1 MDLISRWLNL
11 HSGEVRPL
19 KEQNPGYSSHA
30 RYWAPQCLKPLV
42 KRLVIGSFL
51 VACALSALDAR
62 AQIQFTDDTNFAL
75 DGFKSETWGASWG
88 DYNGDF
94 WPDLFVGN
102 HRQRPSL
109 YRNNGDGTF
118 TDVILQVD
126 TSKAWLSNR
135 YIDHHGAAFTDINGD
150 GNDELLSSTNGC
162 CPAQLMWSDGMFFT
176 DQAQTRG
183 LANDGAGW
191 SATWLDYNNDGPID
205 LAAISFNN
213 SALFQNFNDEFFQ
226 GATINCSQ
234 NNYGQL
240 ADLTG
245 DGSLDFICAKEGTYP
260 QRVYDISNG
269 GNPSDVTSQVGTI
282 SNTLDTITADFNN
295 DLRTDIF
302 AVRGVILP
310 NQAMAVS
317 STRAEAALDASPTQ
331 GEAGMSFQASGAVT
345 LTVYSRFSSVNIRRG
360 SSASSTNVTPG
371 TEITLDPNNSTWWGL
386 ASNRSGQR
394 LYIGYNTSTQTW
406 DIRQLG
412 SSGSFGGWWY
422 IYVVAEAA
430 SISDVSSIGQRDVD
444 LPYPVRMQ
452 SFRNNAWQNVNWESG
467 FRSNTTPDSLNQL
480 CVSGVAADF
489 DNDMDIDLYLACRN
503 GVENIA
509 NRMFENDGSG
519 FFTEVSNGGGAAG
532 AMGAGIENGFGVS
545 ETVVAADYNN
555 DGFID
560 LMVANGL
567 NTQPTRVG
575 GPHQLFKNSGNGN
588 NWIELDLVG
597 TASNPAG
604 VGARV
609 IATAAGTSQLR
620 EQNGGYH
627 RWSQNHERIHFGLA
641 ANTTVDLSVTWPSGT
656 VDNFTDVAANKLYQL
671 TEGASLSAVSTTAVA
686 DFPPPQSGD
695 TCGEPT
701 YLGDLD
707 RGVFV
712 YQTSCGSTTWHLRA
726 TPGGAGMT
734 YIGNIASSSNIS
746 GVSGFSLESNDSVSG
761 NNSNTVSF
769 SLGVSG
775 GGIDGFSFQTSNSA
789 DKCLTISSPVNASIY
804 LGAGHVPA
812 SNAINLK
819 DFSSCGA
826 PVPEISV
833 AGVDRSESAN
843 NISFTVTLDTASSS
857 TVQVNYVT
865 ANGSASSGADYST
878 VSGTLIYAPGQT
890 SKTVN
895 VPIIDDTLIEGD
907 ETVFLNLSN
916 PLGANIATGG
926 ASTSATIIDDDM
938 AAGPAFS
945 VNELV
950 VSEADGVVN
959 ATVSIQPA
967 PSGPVSVKIST
978 VARTATGGS
987 DFYGFAR
994 TLNFDQNTT
1003 SQTVAITIVNDSDQ
1017 ESDEYLDLRLFAASA
1032 GTEIT
1037 NAFTPLNI
1045 IDDDNGTP
1053 LTVSIAPVTV
1063 NESDGS
1069 ADMVISLSNTSAAPV
1084 TVNFAT
1090 RANPA
1095 TGETASGGSDFYGRF
1110 VGNVTFDPGETTQ
1123 TVAITIVNDTVA
1135 EPDEFLTGR
1144 IFGVVGATIGTGTA
1158 PLTIIDDD

>member
-1 MDLISRWLNL
+1 MKERNL
-11 HSGEVRPL
+11 VDA
-19 KEQNPGYSSHA
+19 SSA
-30 RYWAPQCLKPLV
+30 RFGDSIRYLPLV
-42 KRLVIGSFL
+42 KRLVVASFL
-51 VACALSALDAR
+51 VALALSALEAR
-62 AQIQFTDDTNFAL
+62 AQIQFTDETNFAL

-88 DYNGDF
+88 DYNGDN

-102 HRQRPSL
+102 HRQRPSM

-126 TSKAWLSNR
+126 TSRAWLSNR

-162 CPAQLMWSDGMFFT
+162 CPAQLMWSDGLYFT
-176 DQAQTRG
+176 DQADQRG
-183 LANDGAGW
+183 VANDGAGW

-213 SALFQNFNDEFFQ
+213 SQLFQNFNNEFFQ

-282 SNTLDTITADFNN
+282 SNTLDTITADFDN

-317 STRAEAALDASPTQ
+317 PTRAEAALDASPTQ
-331 GEAGMSFQASGAVT
+331 GEAGMSFQASGTVT

-360 SSASSTNVTPG
+360 SSASSIYVTPG
-371 TEITLDPNNSTWWGL
+371 TEITLNPNDSRWWGL

-394 LYIGYNTSTQTW
+394 LYIGYNTATQTW

-422 IYVVAEAA
+422 IYLVAEAS
-430 SISDVSSIGQRDVD
+430 SISDVNTVGLRDVD

-452 SFRNNAWQNVNWESG
+452 SFRNNSWRNVNWESG

-480 CVSGVAADF
+480 CVAGVAADF
-489 DNDMDIDLYLACRN
+489 DNDMDVDLYLACRN

-509 NRMFENDGSG
+509 NRLFENDGSG
-519 FFTEVSNGGGAAG
+519 YFTEVASAGGAAG
-532 AMGAGIENGFGVS
+532 AMGAGIENGFGIS

-555 DGFID
+555 DGFMD

-575 GPHQLFKNSGNGN
+575 GPHQIFKNAGNGN
-588 NWIELDLVG
+588 SWIELDLVG
-597 TASNPAG
+597 TNSNPSG

-609 IATAAGTSQLR
+609 IATAGGKSQLR

-641 ANTTVDLSVTWPSGT
+641 TNSTVDLTISWPSGT
-656 VDNFTDVAANKLYQL
+656 VDNFSDVPANKLYKV
-671 TEGASLSAVSTTAVA
+671 TEGGSLSVVSSTQVV
-686 DFPPPQSGD
+686 DFPAPQSGD

-707 RGVFV
+707 RGLFV
-712 YQTSCGSTTWHLRA
+712 YQTSCGSSTWHVRA
-726 TPGGAGMT
+726 TPGGGTGIT
-734 YIGNIASSSNIS
+734 YIGNIASSSTIS
-746 GVSGFSLESNDSVSG
+746 GVSGFSLESNDGLSG
-761 NNSNTVSF
+761 NGSNTVSF
-769 SLGVSG
+769 SLVVSG
-775 GGIDGFSFQTSNSA
+775 GGVDGFSFQTSNNA
-789 DKCLTISSPVNASIY
+789 DKCLTITSPVNASIY
-804 LGAGHVPA
+804 LGSGHVPA
-812 SNAINLK
+812 DNGINLK
-819 DFSSCGA
+819 DLSSCGA
-826 PVPEISV
+826 AVPVIS
-833 AGVDRSESAN
+833 ATGIDRSETAAN
-843 NISFTVTLDTASSS
+843 VSFTVSLDTSSNS
-857 TVQVNYVT
+857 TVQVSYST
-865 ANGSASSGADYST
+865 ANGSATSGADYNA
-878 VSGTLIYAPGQT
+878 VSGTLNFAPGQT
-890 SKTVN
+890 SKTIN

-907 ETVFLNLSN
+907 ETLFLNLFS
-916 PLGANIATGG
+916 PRGANIATGG
-926 ASTSATIIDDDM
+926 ASTPVTIIDNDVP
-938 AAGPAFS
+938 AGPVFS
-945 VNELV
+945 VAEVV
-950 VSEADGVVN
+950 VSEADGVAN
-959 ATVSIQPA
+959 ATVTIAPA

-1003 SQTVAITIVNDSDQ
+1003 SQTVAVTIINDAVQ
-1017 ESDEYLDLRLFAASA
+1017 EPDEYLDLRLFAASP
-1032 GTEIT
+1032 GTEIE
-1037 NAFTPLNI
+1037 NAFTALNI

-1053 LTVSIAPVTV
+1053 LTISIAPVTV
-1063 NESDGS
+1063 NEDDGT
-1069 ADMVISLSNTSAAPV
+1069 ADMTISLSATSASPV
-1084 TVNFAT
+1084 TVKFAT

-1110 VGNVTFDPGETTQ
+1110 VDNITFDPGETTQ
-1123 TVAITIVNDTVA
+1123 TVAITIVDNAVA
-1135 EPDEFLTGR
+1135 EDTEFLTGR
-1144 IFGVVGATIGTGTA
+1144 IFGVSGAVIATA
-1158 PLTIIDDD
+1158 EAALTIIDDD